1 MRPGCMKVNV
11 LWNAW
16 DVEGGELRT
25 TEELSAM
32 NFNEIENYL
41 HSGYRYAVKSFEI
54 VDLDSGKWNGEHA
67 WLLSCDNNGIMILV
81 GDYSIVEAL
90 EAKIHNDNKVGSKYD
105 KSIICVTVEDWF
117 DQQYFS
123 CPKSCPK
130 ICK

>member
-41 HSGYRYAVKSFEI
+41 HGGYRYGVKSFEI

-90 EAKIHNDNKVGSKYD
+90 EAKIHNDNKVSSKYD
-105 KSIICVTVEDWF
+105 KSIICVTAKDWF

-123 CPKSCPK
+123 CPK

>member
-16 DVEGGELRT
+16 DVEGGELRS
-25 TEELSAM
+25 TEELPAM
-32 NFNEIENYL
+32 NFNEIEDYL
-41 HSGYRYAVKSFEI
+41 HSGYRYEVKSFEI

-105 KSIICVTVEDWF
+105 KSIICVTAKDWF

-123 CPKSCPK
+123 CPK